1 MPLRAHKSWQYPQ
14 PVRRYDH
21 FCRSW
26 AVKTMRW
33 CEKNHKMEIDRWT
46 IVSSWLFPKKHPT
59 HIENMSV
66 QFITQWQRDTI
77 YSSDP
82 RPKICPFYSFF
93 HEMPLR
99 WINNTIGLHNHRE
112 FVIMVGTLLLIA
124 FLGMGIDLVLLS
136 FFLATIA
143 SQSFAPH
150 DIFSMVL
157 VALHLGYSF
166 ALLRLGGPILRIH
179 VGLISRNELAQEPD
193 CRKLT
198 VKSFFWYSTH

>member
-1 MPLRAHKSWQYPQ
+1 MDHCELWPDCFQQNIRHISKTCQCNLLRNDKEIPFTVWTHTQ
-14 PVRRYDH
+14 RYAL
-21 FCRSW
+21 S
-26 AVKTMRW
+26 T
-33 CEKNHKMEIDRWT
+33 
-46 IVSSWLFPKKHPT
+46 P
-59 HIENMSV
+59 
-66 QFITQWQRDTI
+66 
-77 YSSDP
+77 
-82 RPKICPFYSFF
+82 FF

-136 FFLATIA
+136 SFLGTIA
-143 SQSFAPH
+143 SQTFRPSE
-150 DIFSMVL
+150 IVSMVL
-157 VALHLGYSF
+157 VALHLGYCF
-166 ALLRLGGPILRIH
+166 ALLALAGPILRIH